1 MKLKRKRAV
10 VGYTFIAPSI
20 IGVAVFYFIPYI
32 ISVYYSFTIKNNFV
46 GFDNY
51 ISLFNNNTFWLA
63 MKNTAVFSVFAI
75 PLAIIIPFLIA
86 LFLST
91 FKKHTSIFSSLFLSP
106 LIVPIA
112 SVIYVWQII
121 FSDYGII
128 NGVLDS
134 IGINN
139 IHFFNDSWSMVLIV
153 FIFVW
158 KNCAYNIIL
167 FSAGIAKVPKEVREF
182 ARLDGASRGQ
192 IVRKIILPLISPTT
206 FFVVLLTIISSFKIF
221 REVYL
226 LYGTYPDENVYMIQH
241 FMNNSFYNLNYPR
254 LSTTSIILS
263 AIIIAMMFVFF
274 IIEKKKNYLE

>member
-32 ISVYYSFTIKNNFV
+32 ISIYYSFTIKNNFV